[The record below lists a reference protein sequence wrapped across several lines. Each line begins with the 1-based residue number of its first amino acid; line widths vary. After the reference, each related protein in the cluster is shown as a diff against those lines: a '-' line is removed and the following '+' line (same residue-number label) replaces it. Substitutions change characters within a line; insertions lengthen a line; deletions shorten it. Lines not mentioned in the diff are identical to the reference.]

1 MTISRPSATATS
13 PILLR
18 MLLLRLE
25 TVYARITAVAG
36 PFALLFLRLPVALTF
51 WYSGRTKVEGWNIF
65 SLQASQPFLFEH
77 EFGLP
82 FPVLSAHLTAIAEHV
97 LPVLLILGLFT
108 RFGALGMLV
117 MTTVI
122 QLFVFPDAW
131 WNAHMWWAVVLF
143 AVVALGPG
151 RISLDYRIAR
161 WAQSGPA
168 AEQRA

>member
-1 MTISRPSATATS
+1 MTIHRLPVPGASKLS
-13 PILLR
+13 PRL
-18 MLLLRLE
+18 LLLRLE
-25 TVYARITAVAG
+25 TIYSRITAIAG

-65 SLQASQPFLFEH
+65 SLQASQPYLFEH

-97 LPVLLILGLFT
+97 LPVLVILGLFT
-108 RFGALGMLV
+108 RLGALGMLV

-151 RISLDYRIAR
+151 PISVDHGIAR
-161 WAQSGPA
+161 WARSLP
-168 AEQRA
+168 RA